1 MGKLGARPDTEFC
14 VHAGERPF
22 NRPFREMKCRCH
34 FLIRPSF
41 RDQFGNALF
50 GASEPTSRRRPAAD
64 ASQLALR
71 ALRPATRAE
80 VIEEA
85 LGLLESL
92 ARRTSLPCS
101 PLYGSEDK
109 QRARSFKRE
118 WKGRQ
123 FLQRLKDRAD
133 RGVLLAEAT

>member
-1 MGKLGARPDTEFC
+1 MGKLGSRPDTEFC
-14 VHAGERPF
+14 VDAGERPL
-22 NRPFREMKCRCH
+22 NRALREMKCRCH
-34 FLIRPSF
+34 LLVRASF
-41 RDQFGNALF
+41 GDQFGNALF
-50 GASEPTSRRRPAAD
+50 GTSESTSRRRATAD
-64 ASQLALR
+64 AGQLALR
-71 ALRPATRAE
+71 ALRPETRAE

-101 PLYGSEDK
+101 PLYGSKDK

-118 WKGRQ
+118 WKRRE